1 MIERNELDF
10 LENAEQSVI
19 DRLTE
24 EYPPRD
30 FKEKEKIFSMSER
43 KFKERSTPIEKTTE
57 QTVSGVEVY
66 SRPKWQRFLSV
77 AAAAALVIGGLG
89 GGALAYNHFRNNESA
104 MTDANK
110 KTAPFGDFAEVNYQL
125 CDHSKEPVIEL
136 VREHDY
142 GYGEKVKFPGAVPI
156 AQDKRESLAD
166 FFNNYDYEELSE
178 AERLL
183 AAINQSLKDID
194 NGADDSE
201 SRSFTE
207 DISGAVID
215 VTDFV
220 DTGSREVTSPY
231 FICTDSNEVK
241 MISIYKFNG
250 IGCLT
255 YSKLD
260 YEEKDGHFVYGPEDT
275 REVKT
280 YKIDFDLFKTT
291 IFNILNIDLS
301 ASVQPT
307 EAAEE
312 IIPFSDFFTHEITV
326 SSDDHTNISVT
337 TDEDYLAYV
346 TQGRTIPSDKCEQL
360 GELFNSLTLERKDR
374 DPFIEDM
381 PFHFQSLDKLDFV
394 YLNGN
399 ELAYITL
406 RRDSN
411 ILVYDSMHVESFNN
425 GSNLEGYYNYKCTDE
440 GHTRDNIKVY
450 DINYDELAGRI
461 REILGDDFA
470 VETAPKNNFAF
481 FNWKIKDDTD
491 IYLTDKDKEALYNTL
506 NSCKWEVESMNESIT
521 NEADINADDSIVIY
535 SEDTKMH
542 FLVSLQ
548 TLPEYTLVEISEYR
562 KNDSGEIIRSKTGQ
576 VYRAYDTELVQ
587 KIKSYL
593 SGENSGDE
601 LISFSFLNDGSWGCR
616 VNNEDV
622 PYNQVDLY
630 NKFKDQYGEEH
641 EATLQLIQY
650 TNYLSDDKLMKISS
664 LLDSKEWRLPDF
676 EEMPSEQ
683 NGFVDFTTR
692 TVDHFIGMHVQS
704 GENSTTIHF
713 SADGYGLKDMVSG
726 ENANPRL
733 EAADYVYVDKEYPY
747 YFLSN
752 SLCFSCDDPN
762 LAQEIADIIAE

>member
-1 MIERNELDF
+1 VKEGELMKEKNELDV

-19 DRLTE
+19 DRLTA

-30 FKEKEKIFSMSER
+30 EKEKEKVFSMSER
-43 KFKERSTPIEKTTE
+43 KFKYRSNQTEKIAE

-66 SRPKWQRFLSV
+66 KRPKWQKFLSI
-77 AAAAALVIGGLG
+77 AAAAVLIVGGLG
-89 GGALAYNHFRNNESA
+89 GGAYAYRQFSNGGSA
-104 MTDANK
+104 VTDTSK
-110 KTAPFGDFAEVNYQL
+110 KTAPFGDFAELEYQL
-125 CDHSKEPVIEL
+125 CHYNSEPKTIYIDNETDEEGKVYFYRGMDITQEQ
-136 VREHDY
+136 REQ
-142 GYGEKVKFPGAVPI
+142 I
-156 AQDKRESLAD
+156 AGFL
-166 FFNNYDYEELSE
+166 NNYDYEEISDADVLLS
-178 AERLL
+178 
-183 AAINQSLKDID
+183 AINQSLKEAD
-194 NGADDSE
+194 NEEASGDDFKNAPS
-201 SRSFTE
+201 
-207 DISGAVID
+207 
-215 VTDFV
+215 
-220 DTGSREVTSPY
+220 
-231 FICTDSNEVK
+231 
-241 MISIYKFNG
+241 
-250 IGCLT
+250 
-255 YSKLD
+255 
-260 YEEKDGHFVYGPEDT
+260 FVYENGNEIRSIVIQELDGTGILRYSCCKYTDEDG
-275 REVKT
+275 RLVAAAQD
-280 YKIDFDLFKTT
+280 YSVNAWKIDYDLFKST
-291 IFNILNIDLS
+291 IEGILGTETK
-301 ASVQPT
+301 QPT
-307 EAAEE
+307 TEAIEE
-312 IIPFSDFFTHEITV
+312 TVPFDEFFAHEITL

-411 ILVYDSMHVESFNN
+411 ILVYDSMHVETFNN

-481 FNWKIKDDTD
+481 FNWKVKDDTD
-491 IYLTDKDKEALYNTL
+491 IYLTDNDKEALYNIL
-506 NSCKWEVESMNESIT
+506 NTCKWEVESMNESIT

-630 NKFKDQYGEEH
+630 NKFKDQYGEET
-641 EATLQLIQY
+641 EATLQLVQY

-713 SADGYGLKDMVSG
+713 SADGYGLKDMASG

-733 EAADYVYVDKEYPY
+733 EAADYVCVDKEYPY

-752 SLCFSCDDPN
+752 SLWFSCDDPN

>member
-66 SRPKWQRFLSV
+66 SRPKWQRSLSV

-89 GGALAYNHFRNNESA
+89 GGAYAYKQFRHSELA
-104 MTDANK
+104 MTDADTTK
-110 KTAPFGDFAEVNYQL
+110 KTAPFGDFADINYQL
-125 CDHSKEPVIEL
+125 CHYNSEPRTIYIDNESDEEYKVFFYKGKDITQEQ
-136 VREHDY
+136 REQ
-142 GYGEKVKFPGAVPI
+142 I
-156 AQDKRESLAD
+156 AGFL
-166 FFNNYDYEELSE
+166 NNYDYEEISDADVLLS
-178 AERLL
+178 
-183 AAINQSLKDID
+183 AINQSLKEAD
-194 NGADDSE
+194 NEEASGDDFKNAPS
-201 SRSFTE
+201 
-207 DISGAVID
+207 
-215 VTDFV
+215 
-220 DTGSREVTSPY
+220 
-231 FICTDSNEVK
+231 
-241 MISIYKFNG
+241 
-250 IGCLT
+250 
-255 YSKLD
+255 
-260 YEEKDGHFVYGPEDT
+260 FVYENGNEIRSIVIQELDGTGILRYSCCKYTDEDG
-275 REVKT
+275 RLVAAAQD
-280 YKIDFDLFKTT
+280 YSVNAWKIDYDLFKST
-291 IFNILNIDLS
+291 IEGILGTETK
-301 ASVQPT
+301 QPT
-307 EAAEE
+307 TEAIEE
-312 IIPFSDFFTHEITV
+312 TVPFDEFFAHEITL

-411 ILVYDSMHVESFNN
+411 ILVYDSMHVETFNN

-692 TVDHFIGMHVQS
+692 TVDHFISMYVQS

-713 SADGYGLKDMVSG
+713 SADGYGLKDMASG
-726 ENANPRL
+726 ENANPCL

-752 SLCFSCDDPN
+752 SLWFSCDDPN
-762 LAQEIADIIAE
+762 LAQEIADILAE

>member
-1 MIERNELDF
+1 MKEKNELDV

-19 DRLTE
+19 DRLTA

-30 FKEKEKIFSMSER
+30 EKEKEKVFSMSER
-43 KFKERSTPIEKTTE
+43 KFKYRSNQTEKIAE

-66 SRPKWQRFLSV
+66 KRPKWQKFLSI
-77 AAAAALVIGGLG
+77 AAAAVLIVGGLG
-89 GGALAYNHFRNNESA
+89 GGAYAYRQFSNGGSA
-104 MTDANK
+104 VTDTSK
-110 KTAPFGDFAEVNYQL
+110 KTAPFGDFAELEYQL
-125 CDHSKEPVIEL
+125 CHYNSEPKTIYIDNETDEEGKVYFYRGMDITQEQ
-136 VREHDY
+136 REQ
-142 GYGEKVKFPGAVPI
+142 I
-156 AQDKRESLAD
+156 AGFL
-166 FFNNYDYEELSE
+166 NNYDYEEISDADVLLS
-178 AERLL
+178 
-183 AAINQSLKDID
+183 AINQSLKEAD
-194 NGADDSE
+194 NEEASGDDFKNAPS
-201 SRSFTE
+201 
-207 DISGAVID
+207 
-215 VTDFV
+215 
-220 DTGSREVTSPY
+220 
-231 FICTDSNEVK
+231 
-241 MISIYKFNG
+241 
-250 IGCLT
+250 
-255 YSKLD
+255 
-260 YEEKDGHFVYGPEDT
+260 FVYENGNEIRSIVIQELDGTGILRYSCCKYTDEDG
-275 REVKT
+275 RLVAAAQD
-280 YKIDFDLFKTT
+280 YSVNAWKIDYDLFKST
-291 IFNILNIDLS
+291 IEGILGTETK
-301 ASVQPT
+301 QPT
-307 EAAEE
+307 TEAIEE
-312 IIPFSDFFTHEITV
+312 TVPFDEFFAHEITL

-411 ILVYDSMHVESFNN
+411 ILVYDSMHVETFNN

-481 FNWKIKDDTD
+481 FNWKVKDDTD
-491 IYLTDKDKEALYNTL
+491 IYLTDNDKEALYNIL
-506 NSCKWEVESMNESIT
+506 NTCKWEVESMNESIT

-630 NKFKDQYGEEH
+630 NKFKDQYGEET
-641 EATLQLIQY
+641 EATLQLVQY

-713 SADGYGLKDMVSG
+713 SADGYGLKDMASG

-733 EAADYVYVDKEYPY
+733 EAADYVCVDKEYPY

-752 SLCFSCDDPN
+752 SLWFSCDDPN

>member
-43 KFKERSTPIEKTTE
+43 KFKDRSNQTEKTTE
-57 QTVSGVEVY
+57 QVVSGVEVY

-89 GGALAYNHFRNNESA
+89 GGALAYNHFRNSESA
-104 MTDANK
+104 MTDADTAN
-110 KTAPFGDFAEVNYQL
+110 KTAPFGDFAELEYQL
-125 CDHSKEPVIEL
+125 CHYNSEPKTIYIDNETDEEGKVYFYRGKDITQEQ
-136 VREHDY
+136 REQ
-142 GYGEKVKFPGAVPI
+142 I
-156 AQDKRESLAD
+156 AGFL
-166 FFNNYDYEELSE
+166 NNYDYEEISDADVLLS
-178 AERLL
+178 
-183 AAINQSLKDID
+183 AINQSLKEAD
-194 NGADDSE
+194 NEEAAGDDFKNAPS
-201 SRSFTE
+201 
-207 DISGAVID
+207 
-215 VTDFV
+215 
-220 DTGSREVTSPY
+220 
-231 FICTDSNEVK
+231 
-241 MISIYKFNG
+241 
-250 IGCLT
+250 
-255 YSKLD
+255 
-260 YEEKDGHFVYGPEDT
+260 FVYESGNEIRSIDIQELDGTGILRYSCCKYTDEDG
-275 REVKT
+275 RLVAAAQD
-280 YKIDFDLFKTT
+280 YSVNAWKIDYDLFKST
-291 IFNILNIDLS
+291 IEGILGTETK
-301 ASVQPT
+301 QPT
-307 EAAEE
+307 TEAIEE
-312 IIPFSDFFTHEITV
+312 TVPFNDFFAHEITV

-346 TQGRTIPSDKCEQL
+346 TQGRKIPSDKCEQL

-411 ILVYDSMHVESFNN
+411 ILVYDSMHVETFNN

-481 FNWKIKDDTD
+481 FNWKVKDDTD
-491 IYLTDKDKEALYNTL
+491 IYLTDNDKEALYNIL

-535 SEDTKMH
+535 SEDAKMH
-542 FLVSLQ
+542 FIVSLQ
-548 TLPEYTLVEISEYR
+548 TLPEYTLAEISEYR

-630 NKFKDQYGEEH
+630 NKFKDQYGEET
-641 EATLQLIQY
+641 EATLQLVQY

-704 GENSTTIHF
+704 GENSTTIRF
-713 SADGYGLKDMVSG
+713 SADGYGLKDMASG

-733 EAADYVYVDKEYPY
+733 EAADYVYVYKEYPY

-752 SLCFSCDDPN
+752 SLWFSCDDPY

>member
-89 GGALAYNHFRNNESA
+89 GGAYAYKQFRHSELA
-104 MTDANK
+104 MTDADTTK
-110 KTAPFGDFAEVNYQL
+110 KTAPFGDFADINYQL
-125 CDHSKEPVIEL
+125 CHYNSEPRTIYIDNESDEEYKVFFYKGKDITQEQ
-136 VREHDY
+136 REQ
-142 GYGEKVKFPGAVPI
+142 I
-156 AQDKRESLAD
+156 AGFL
-166 FFNNYDYEELSE
+166 NNYDYEEISDADVLLS
-178 AERLL
+178 
-183 AAINQSLKDID
+183 AINQSLKDID
-194 NGADDSE
+194 NEENGSY
-201 SRSFTE
+201 
-207 DISGAVID
+207 
-215 VTDFV
+215 DFKEAP
-220 DTGSREVTSPY
+220 S
-231 FICTDSNEVK
+231 
-241 MISIYKFNG
+241 
-250 IGCLT
+250 
-255 YSKLD
+255 
-260 YEEKDGHFVYGPEDT
+260 FVYDNGNEIRCIGIQDINGTGILRYSCCKYTDEGDRLAAAEDDYS
-275 REVKT
+275 VKT
-280 YKIDFDLFKTT
+280 WKIDYDLFKST
-291 IFNILNIDLS
+291 IEGILGNVS
-301 ASVQPT
+301 EQPIT
-307 EAAEE
+307 EAIEE
-312 IIPFSDFFTHEITV
+312 IAPFGDFFAHEITV

-411 ILVYDSMHVESFNN
+411 ILVYDSMHVETFNN

-692 TVDHFIGMHVQS
+692 TVDHFISMYVQS

-713 SADGYGLKDMVSG
+713 SADGYGLKDMASG
-726 ENANPRL
+726 ENANPCL

-752 SLCFSCDDPN
+752 SLWFSCDDPN

>member
-1 MIERNELDF
+1 MKEGELMKEKNELDV

-19 DRLTE
+19 DRLTA

-30 FKEKEKIFSMSER
+30 EKEKEKVFSMSER
-43 KFKERSTPIEKTTE
+43 KIKYRSNQTEKTAE

-66 SRPKWQRFLSV
+66 KRPKWQKFLSI
-77 AAAAALVIGGLG
+77 AAAAVLIVGGLG
-89 GGALAYNHFRNNESA
+89 GGAYAYKQFSNGGSA
-104 MTDANK
+104 VTDTSK
-110 KTAPFGDFAEVNYQL
+110 KTAPFGDFAELEYQL
-125 CDHSKEPVIEL
+125 CHYNSEPKTIYIDNETDEEGKVYFYRGMDITQEQ
-136 VREHDY
+136 REQ
-142 GYGEKVKFPGAVPI
+142 I
-156 AQDKRESLAD
+156 AGFL
-166 FFNNYDYEELSE
+166 NNYDYEEISDADVLLS
-178 AERLL
+178 
-183 AAINQSLKDID
+183 AINQSLKEAD
-194 NGADDSE
+194 NEEASGDDFKNAPS
-201 SRSFTE
+201 
-207 DISGAVID
+207 
-215 VTDFV
+215 
-220 DTGSREVTSPY
+220 
-231 FICTDSNEVK
+231 
-241 MISIYKFNG
+241 
-250 IGCLT
+250 
-255 YSKLD
+255 
-260 YEEKDGHFVYGPEDT
+260 FVYENGNEIRSIVIQELDGTGILRYSCCKYTDEDG
-275 REVKT
+275 RLVAAAQD
-280 YKIDFDLFKTT
+280 YSVNAWKIDYDLFKST
-291 IFNILNIDLS
+291 IEGILGTETK
-301 ASVQPT
+301 QPT
-307 EAAEE
+307 TEAIEE
-312 IIPFSDFFTHEITV
+312 TVPFDDFFGREITV

-346 TQGRTIPSDKCEQL
+346 TQGRKIPSDKCEQL

-411 ILVYDSMHVESFNN
+411 ILVYDSMHVETFNN

-481 FNWKIKDDTD
+481 FNWKVKDDTD
-491 IYLTDKDKEALYNTL
+491 IYLTDNDKEALYNIL

-535 SEDTKMH
+535 SEDAKMH

-548 TLPEYTLVEISEYR
+548 TLPEYTLAEISEYR

-630 NKFKDQYGEEH
+630 NKFKDQYGEET
-641 EATLQLIQY
+641 EATLQLVQY

-692 TVDHFIGMHVQS
+692 TVDHFISMYVQS

-713 SADGYGLKDMVSG
+713 SADGYGLKDMASG
-726 ENANPRL
+726 ENANPCL

-752 SLCFSCDDPN
+752 SLWFSCDDPN